1 MIRRIQPEDMATQVL
16 SVWKHPSFPMLNGNQ
31 EGLLNNRFTMNL
43 RELRYRGGPKI
54 YSIVFIEERM
64 VGVTGI
70 EPVTPTMST

>member
-1 MIRRIQPEDMATQVL
+1 MIRRIQPEDMAIQVL
-16 SVWKHPSFPMLNGNQ
+16 SIGKHPSFPMRNGKQ
-31 EGLLNNRFTMNL
+31 EGLLNNRFTVNQ

-54 YSIVFIEERM
+54 YSIVFIEKRM